1 MSLNSIFLRVRNKY
15 LNKIIEIGLNNDK
28 SDSYYTGERF
38 EGVKQ
43 SLNDKYNSF
52 KAEMDGMLQKLN

>member
-1 MSLNSIFLRVRNKY
+1 MSLNSIFLRVRNEY